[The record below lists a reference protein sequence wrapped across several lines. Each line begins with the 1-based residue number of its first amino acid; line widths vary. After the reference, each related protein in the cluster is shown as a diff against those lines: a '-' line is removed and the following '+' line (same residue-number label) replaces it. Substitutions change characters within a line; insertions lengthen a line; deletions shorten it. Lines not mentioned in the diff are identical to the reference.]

1 MISIIK
7 IHNSFSVFDKRHL
20 IHHLSFFVPYHMF
33 DICTYGVRR
42 VRARTF
48 SLRCART
55 RREQRGDG
63 HSRMIDVHG
72 RERVFDRSSRF
83 LLQSLY
89 SHSASTTFV
98 LSVKL
103 LKRKGGGAKEKNQ
116 SLYAPRLHR
125 RSNIKHQGRQGCNST
140 LRNGISHLYLHL
152 RDRERETNCFRT
164 KVIGFS
170 LFVKLLLCYIL
181 PRCDK
186 PRRISSSATFTLA
199 ERFFVVVESSICS
212 KVSTTF

>member
-103 LKRKGGGAKEKNQ
+103 LKRKGGGGQKKKTN
-116 SLYAPRLHR
+116 R
-125 RSNIKHQGRQGCNST
+125 ST
-140 LRNGISHLYLHL
+140 LRDST
-152 RDRERETNCFRT
+152 DART
-164 KVIGFS
+164 SNTKAAKDATRPFATVSRTCI
-170 LFVKLLLCYIL
+170 YI
-181 PRCDK
+181 
-186 PRRISSSATFTLA
+186 
-199 ERFFVVVESSICS
+199 
-212 KVSTTF
+212 